1 MQTAA
6 KTSPQS
12 RNALLARLHCIKKV
26 QQWSD
31 DEYRD
36 LLEARTGKRSAADLS
51 GPELARAVA
60 TIGSQYRDGS
70 ATRSPR
76 KPHEWSW
83 VDNATATKRP
93 LLKKIIMLMKGTGIK
108 RGDQVAYVEGIAKQ
122 INGLSTTSGPITKPL
137 PMCDDGE
144 LWRIVQA
151 VAVHIRR
158 HGFNPNDVTG

>member
-1 MQTAA
+1 MTYA
-6 KTSPQS
+6 KSSPQS
-12 RNALLARLHCIKKV
+12 RNNLLARLHCIKKT
-26 QQWSD
+26 QAWSD

-36 LLEARTGKRSAADLS
+36 ILQSRTGKRSAADLS

-60 TIGSQYRDGS
+60 NIGSQYRDGS

-76 KPHEWSW
+76 QPHEWSW
-83 VDNATATKRP
+83 VDTAAAHKRP
-93 LLKKIIMLMKGTGIK
+93 LLKKIIMLMKGTSIK

-122 INGLSTTSGPITKPL
+122 INGLNTTSGPITKPL
-137 PMCDDGE
+137 TMCDEGE